1 MGNFTL
7 MRIRAGLAL
16 PLLAF
21 AALSSAQIQSGRLAV
36 VQIGDGSA
44 ALGSTG
50 VVTRII
56 GIDKA
61 TGAITTEQINLTF
74 NGTNGIVLTGNTT
87 GEGGFA
93 STAAGNAGFIGG
105 YGVPIGTGSLS
116 NLATKRVV
124 RFDYTT
130 GALVEQDLTVAGQVR
145 GTSSVNGTDFSLST
159 GSAGVVNGTL
169 GSSSFTSAS
178 TETNTRFLSHANGVT
193 YYSTSQGG
201 TNLIK
206 EAFPGGATLIT
217 LGSTVTADFALTGD
231 GLTLYVG
238 SDSATAGGIFRFTR
252 TSTSGSWDAGTR
264 IFTSPIRHLALE
276 EVAGQHNLYG
286 SFRTGGTSAIQGFF
300 NTATATSVTAAWTTT
315 NPTNTAFLGVDL
327 VVQGVPEPATLTA
340 LGLGAL
346 ALLRKRRSR

>member
-1 MGNFTL
+1 MW
-7 MRIRAGLAL
+7 IRAGLAL
-16 PLLAF
+16 PIFAV

-36 VQIGDGSA
+36 VQIGDGAGS
-44 ALGSTG
+44 LGSTG
-50 VVTRII
+50 VATRII

-61 TGAITTEQINLTF
+61 TGAITAEQINLTF

-87 GEGGFA
+87 GEGGFT

-105 YGVPIGTGSLS
+105 YGVAVGTGSLS
-116 NLATKRVV
+116 TLATKRVV

-130 GALVEQDLTVAGQVR
+130 GALVEQDLAVAGQAR
-145 GTSSVNGTDFSLST
+145 GTSSINGTDFSLST

-193 YYSTSQGG
+193 YFSTSQGG

-206 EAFPGGATLIT
+206 EAILGGATLIN
-217 LGSTVTADFALTGD
+217 LGSTVTADFALTSD

-238 SDSATAGGIFRFTR
+238 SDSATTGGIFRFTR
-252 TSTSGSWDAGTR
+252 TSSSSSWDAGTR

-286 SFRTGGTSAIQGFF
+286 SFRSGATSTVQAFF
-300 NTATATSVTAAWTTT
+300 NTATATSVTAAWTTA

-346 ALLRKRRSR
+346 ALLRKRRSG